1 MSIAYSWTAH
11 TNGRQRTGKNPGW
24 MIMEERN
31 EMTVKE
37 KLLKVQSKLNAPK
50 NRQNRFGGYSYRS
63 CEDILEAVKPLLAE
77 VKAIIK
83 LTDNIM
89 MIGDRIYVNATAWFV
104 DVETDEMISADAF
117 AREPADKKGMDAAQI
132 TGTASSYARKY
143 ALNGLLLI
151 DDAKDPDTDEYKIE
165 SDEKAKKAAPAKKKQ
180 EVDASVLDGFVN
192 NAQLKTLEMLIGRA
206 GVTAEKFCQIF
217 SIDIMSELPAEK
229 YDDAVSKLEVAI
241 KTKEGK

>member
-1 MSIAYSWTAH
+1 MNIY
-11 TNGRQRTGKNPGW
+11 
-24 MIMEERN
+24 
-31 EMTVKE
+31 E
-37 KLLKVQSKLNAPK
+37 KLAQVQTELKAPK
-50 NRQNRFGGYSYRS
+50 NRRNTFGKYNYRS

-89 MIGDRIYVNATAWFV
+89 MVGDRVYVNATAWFV
-104 DVETDEMISADAF
+104 DVDTDEMISSDAF

-165 SDEKAKKAAPAKKKQ
+165 QDAKAGKEKTSSKKKV
-180 EVDASVLDGFVN
+180 EVDASDLDEFVTSG
-192 NAQLKTLEMLIGRA
+192 QLKTLEMLLDKA
-206 GVTAEKFCQIF
+206 GITQEKFN
-217 SIDIMSELPAEK
+217 SIYGLTILSELPAEK
-229 YDDAVSKLEVAI
+229 YDDAIQKLEAAVVAN
-241 KTKEGK
+241 KEG

>member
-1 MSIAYSWTAH
+1 
-11 TNGRQRTGKNPGW
+11 
-24 MIMEERN
+24 
-31 EMTVKE
+31 MTVKE
-37 KLLKVQSKLNAPK
+37 KLLKVQTKLNAPK
-50 NRQNRFGGYSYRS
+50 NRQNKFGGYSYRS

-104 DVETDEMISADAF
+104 DVDTDEMISADAF

-165 SDEKAKKAAPAKKKQ
+165 QDAKAAKAEPKPKKK
-180 EVDASVLDGFVN
+180 VDTSDLDKFVN
-192 NAQLKTLEMLIGRA
+192 DGQLKTLEMLIGRA
-206 GVTAEKFCQIF
+206 GVSAEKFCQIYGLT
-217 SIDIMSELPAEK
+217 ILSELPADK
-229 YDDAVSKLEVAI
+229 YDEAVKKLEVAI

>member
-1 MSIAYSWTAH
+1 
-11 TNGRQRTGKNPGW
+11 
-24 MIMEERN
+24 
-31 EMTVKE
+31 MTVKE
-37 KLLKVQSKLNAPK
+37 KLLKVQTKLNAPK
-50 NRQNRFGGYSYRS
+50 NRQNKFGGYSYRS

-104 DVETDEMISADAF
+104 DVDTDEMISADAF

-165 SDEKAKKAAPAKKKQ
+165 QDAKAAKAEPKPKKK
-180 EVDASVLDGFVN
+180 VDASDLDKFVN
-192 NAQLKTLEMLIGRA
+192 DGQLKTLEMLIGRA
-206 GVTAEKFCQIF
+206 GVSAEKFCQIF
-217 SIDIMSELPAEK
+217 GLTIMSELPADK
-229 YDDAVSKLEVAI
+229 YDDAVKKLEVAI